1 NCKPL
6 STSINGNKIGEID
19 LTNMLT
25 IFDEEEEDD
34 IVDLDEESDLITT
47 ANGGKFKLSQPQNT
61 DNLVE
66 KDAPLDSSLIA
77 MLLDSHCKLITK
89 LDNWERNKTISLLQE
104 KYNSLCV
111 ENENITDLPNEAP
124 KENQMQL
131 YSIMFGSDIAL
142 VKNEMDEYLK
152 INQLGY

>member
-6 STSINGNKIGEID
+6 LTSITGNEIDEID

-25 IFDEEEEDD
+25 IFDEEKEDD

-47 ANGGKFKLSQPQNT
+47 ANG
-61 DNLVE
+61 
-66 KDAPLDSSLIA
+66 
-77 MLLDSHCKLITK
+77 
-89 LDNWERNKTISLLQE
+89 ERNKAISLLRE

-111 ENENITDLPNEAP
+111 ENENITNLPNEAP

-131 YSIMFGSDIAL
+131 FSIIFGSDIAL
-142 VKNEMDEYLK
+142 VKNEVDKYLK
-152 INQLGY
+152 NNQ